1 MADPRVRVGVL
12 FGGESP
18 EHEVS
23 LRSAKNVIEA
33 IDRERYDIVLI
44 GIDRRGR
51 WHLADESRFLRH
63 ASDPRRIRLPHAPVR
78 LALTPGR
85 RARIVPVIPHEPESP
100 GEPEDSGEG
109 RPDAA
114 ELPELDVIFPVLHG
128 PFGEDGTVQG
138 LLRLAHLPFVGPG
151 ILGSAVC
158 MDKDVAKRLL
168 RDAGIPVAPFIT
180 VLSRAEAPSWDE
192 AVAALDAPIFVK
204 PANMGSSV
212 GVSKAETDA
221 DYRRALDEAFSF
233 DTKVLLERTIRGR
246 EIEIS
251 VLGNETPEASIP
263 GEIAPTHAFYS
274 YEAKYLDHDGA
285 DLLIPA
291 DLDAGT
297 TARAREIAV
306 RAFRA
311 LCCEGM
317 ARVDLFLATEPCG
330 PLPSGSL
337 VINEINTLPG
347 FTRISMYPK
356 LWDASGVSYPE
367 LIDRLIRLAIE
378 RAERDERLASAI
390 DLQDGGGPDGGEA
403 DGGEARQGE
412 AGSG

>member
-1 MADPRVRVGVL
+1 MAEARLRVGVL

-33 IDRERYDIVLI
+33 IDRKRCDIVLI

-51 WHLADESRFLRH
+51 WHLADEARFLRH
-63 ASDPRRIRLPHAPVR
+63 ASDPRRIRLPDAPVR
-78 LALTPGR
+78 LAVTPGR
-85 RARIVPVIPHEPESP
+85 RPRIVRVAPPGPAASAGPEGSAEARPEP
-100 GEPEDSGEG
+100 
-109 RPDAA
+109 A

-180 VLSRAEAPSWDE
+180 VLSRGEAPSWDE

-212 GVSKAETDA
+212 GVSKAGTDGE
-221 DYRRALDEAFSF
+221 YQRALDEAFSF

-246 EIEIS
+246 EIELS
-251 VLGNETPEASIP
+251 VLGNEAPEASIP

-274 YEAKYLDHDGA
+274 YDAKYLDQDGA

-291 DLDAGT
+291 DLDADT
-297 TARAREIAV
+297 TARARAIAV

-317 ARVDLFLATEPCG
+317 ARVDLFLATEACG
-330 PLPSGSL
+330 PLPAGSL
-337 VINEINTLPG
+337 VVNEINTLPG

-356 LWDASGVSYPE
+356 LWEASGMSYPE
-367 LIDRLIRLAIE
+367 LIDRLLRLAIE
-378 RAERDERLASAI
+378 RAERDGRLASAI
-390 DLQDGGGPDGGEA
+390 DLQGDGEVHDGEA
-403 DGGEARQGE
+403 HDGE
-412 AGSG
+412 AGSA

>member
-1 MADPRVRVGVL
+1 MAEPRLRVGVL

-63 ASDPRRIRLPHAPVR
+63 ASDPRRIRLPHAPIR
-78 LALTPGR
+78 LAVTPGR
-85 RARIVPVIPHEPESP
+85 RPRIVPVVPHGPAEP
-100 GEPEDSGEG
+100 GEERPE
-109 RPDAA
+109 PA

-138 LLRLAHLPFVGPG
+138 LLRLAHQPFVGPG

-180 VLSRAEAPSWDE
+180 VLSRGEAPAWDE

-212 GVSKAETDA
+212 GVSKVETDP
-221 DYRRALDEAFSF
+221 DYQRALDEAFSF
-233 DTKVLLERTIRGR
+233 DTKVLLERTIEGR
-246 EIEIS
+246 EIELS

-291 DLDAGT
+291 DLDAET
-297 TARAREIAV
+297 TARARDIAV
-306 RAFRA
+306 RAFRT

-317 ARVDLFLATEPCG
+317 ARVDLFLATRACG
-330 PLPSGSL
+330 PLQAGSL
-337 VINEINTLPG
+337 VVNEINTLPG

-367 LIDRLIRLAIE
+367 LIDRLIRLAID

-390 DLQDGGGPDGGEA
+390 DLEGDGETGEGETDDGGAGD
-403 DGGEARQGE
+403 GE
-412 AGSG
+412 AGSE

>member
-1 MADPRVRVGVL
+1 MADSRVRVGVL

-63 ASDPRRIRLPHAPVR
+63 ASDPRRIRLPHAPIR

-85 RARIVPVIPHEPESP
+85 RPRIVPVVPHGHEDP
-100 GEPEDSGEG
+100 GESDGSGEG
-109 RPDAA
+109 RPEPA

-233 DTKVLLERTIRGR
+233 DTRVLLERTIRGR

-390 DLQDGGGPDGGEA
+390 DLQGGGEAGDGEADGGEA
-403 DGGEARQGE
+403 DGGEA
-412 AGSG
+412 GSR

>member
-1 MADPRVRVGVL
+1 MADARPRVGVL

-85 RARIVPVIPHEPESP
+85 RPRIVSVAPTGS
-100 GEPEDSGEG
+100 EDPGEG
-109 RPDAA
+109 RPEPA
-114 ELPELDVIFPVLHG
+114 ELPELDVVFPVLHG

-180 VLSRAEAPSWDE
+180 VLSRPEAPSWDE

-212 GVSKAETDA
+212 GVSKVETDA

-291 DLDAGT
+291 DLDAET
-297 TARAREIAV
+297 TARARDIAV
-306 RAFRA
+306 RAFRT

-317 ARVDLFLATEPCG
+317 ARVDLFLATRACG
-330 PLPSGSL
+330 ALPAGSL
-337 VINEINTLPG
+337 VVNEINTLPG

-356 LWDASGVSYPE
+356 LWDATGVSYPE
-367 LIDRLIRLAIE
+367 LINRLIGLAIE

-390 DLQDGGGPDGGEA
+390 DLQ
-403 DGGEARQGE
+403 GE

>member
-1 MADPRVRVGVL
+1 VL

-33 IDRERYDIVLI
+33 IDRERCDIVLI

-63 ASDPRRIRLPHAPVR
+63 ASDPRRIRLPDAPVR

-85 RARIVPVIPHEPESP
+85 RARIVPVLPHAAA
-100 GEPEDSGEG
+100 GGEG
-109 RPDAA
+109 FDGGHREGSGGGLPEPA
-114 ELPELDVIFPVLHG
+114 EVPELDVIFPVLHG

-151 ILGSAVC
+151 VLGSAVC

-168 RDAGIPVAPFIT
+168 RDAGVPVAPFIT
-180 VLSRAEAPSWDE
+180 VLSRNEAPSWED
-192 AVAALDAPIFVK
+192 AVAALDAPVFVK

-212 GVSKAETDA
+212 GVSKVESAP

-246 EIEIS
+246 EIELSI
-251 VLGNETPEASIP
+251 LGNETPEASIP

-285 DLLIPA
+285 DLIIPA
-291 DLDAGT
+291 DLDAET

-306 RAFRA
+306 RAFRV

-317 ARVDLFLATEPCG
+317 ARVDLFLATEACG
-330 PLPSGSL
+330 PLPAGSL
-337 VINEINTLPG
+337 VVNEINTLPG

-356 LWDASGVSYPE
+356 LWEASGVSYPE
-367 LIDRLIRLAIE
+367 LIDRLLRLALE
-378 RAERDERLASAI
+378 RAERDARLDSAI
-390 DLQDGGGPDGGEA
+390 DLQGGGEG
-403 DGGEARQGE
+403 
-412 AGSG
+412 GSG

>member
-1 MADPRVRVGVL
+1 MADRRLRVGVL

-23 LRSAKNVIEA
+23 LQSAKNVIEA
-33 IDRERYDIVLI
+33 IDRERYDVVLI

-51 WHLADESRFLRH
+51 WQLADESRFLRH
-63 ASDPRRIRLPHAPVR
+63 ASDPRRIRLPEAPVR
-78 LALTPGR
+78 LAATPGR
-85 RARIVPVIPHEPESP
+85 RARIVPVAPAGAGRREGA
-100 GEPEDSGEG
+100 GEPGPG
-109 RPDAA
+109 PA
-114 ELPELDVIFPVLHG
+114 ELPELDVVFPILHG

-180 VLSRAEAPSWDE
+180 VPAGSEAPSWDE

-212 GVSKAETDA
+212 GVSKVDAER

-233 DTKVLLERTIRGR
+233 DHKVLLERTVRGR

-251 VLGNETPEASIP
+251 VLGNENPEASIP
-263 GEIAPTHAFYS
+263 GEVAPAHAFYS
-274 YEAKYLDHDGA
+274 YDAKYLDRDGA
-285 DLLIPA
+285 ELFIPA
-291 DLDAGT
+291 DLDAET
-297 TARAREIAV
+297 AARAREVAI

-317 ARVDLFLATEPCG
+317 ARVDLFLATRACG
-330 PLPSGSL
+330 ALPAGSL
-337 VINEINTLPG
+337 VVNEINTIPG
-347 FTRISMYPK
+347 FTAISMYPK
-356 LWDASGVSYPE
+356 LWEASGVSYPE
-367 LIDRLIRLAIE
+367 LIHRLIRLAIE
-378 RAERDERLASAI
+378 RAERDRRLGSAI
-390 DLQDGGGPDGGEA
+390 DLRGPG
-403 DGGEARQGE
+403 
-412 AGSG
+412 

>member
-1 MADPRVRVGVL
+1 MRVGVL

-51 WHLADESRFLRH
+51 WHLADESSFLRH

-85 RARIVPVIPHEPESP
+85 RPRIVPVVPQSREGSGES
-100 GEPEDSGEG
+100 EDSGEE
-109 RPDAA
+109 RRTPA
-114 ELPELDVIFPVLHG
+114 EVPELDVIFPVLHG

-192 AVAALDAPIFVK
+192 AVAALDVPIFVK

-212 GVSKAETDA
+212 GVSKAGTDA
-221 DYRRALDEAFSF
+221 EYQRALDEAFSF

-291 DLDAGT
+291 DLDAET

-390 DLQDGGGPDGGEA
+390 DLQGGGGTDGGGTDGGEA
-403 DGGEARQGE
+403 NQSEAASR
-412 AGSG
+412 

>member
-1 MADPRVRVGVL
+1 MAEPRLRVGVL

-33 IDRERYDIVLI
+33 IDRERCDIVLI

-63 ASDPRRIRLPHAPVR
+63 ASDPRRIRLPDAPVR

-85 RARIVPVIPHEPESP
+85 RPRIVPVASHDPRGP
-100 GEPEDSGEG
+100 GEGEGAGEG
-109 RPDAA
+109 RLEPA

-138 LLRLAHLPFVGPG
+138 LLRLAHFPFVGPG
-151 ILGSAVC
+151 VLGSAVC

-168 RDAGIPVAPFIT
+168 RDAGVPVAPFIT
-180 VLSRAEAPSWDE
+180 VLSRREAPSWDE

-212 GVSKAETDA
+212 GVSKVETDP

-246 EIEIS
+246 EIELS
-251 VLGNETPEASIP
+251 VLGNEAPEASVP

-274 YEAKYLDHDGA
+274 YEAKYLDQGGA

-291 DLDAGT
+291 DLDAET

-306 RAFRA
+306 RAFRV

-317 ARVDLFLATEPCG
+317 ARVDLFLATEACG
-330 PLPSGSL
+330 PLPAGSL
-337 VINEINTLPG
+337 VVNEINTLPG

-356 LWDASGVSYPE
+356 LWEASGVSYPE
-367 LIDRLIRLAIE
+367 LIDRLLRLAIE
-378 RAERDERLASAI
+378 RAERDARLASAI
-390 DLQDGGGPDGGEA
+390 DLQGGGEA
-403 DGGEARQGE
+403 G
-412 AGSG
+412 AG

>member
-1 MADPRVRVGVL
+1 MADPRPRVGVL

-44 GIDRRGR
+44 GVDRRGR

-63 ASDPRRIRLPHAPVR
+63 ASDPRRIRLPEAPVR
-78 LALTPGR
+78 LAVTPGR
-85 RARIVPVIPHEPESP
+85 RPRIVPVPP
-100 GEPEDSGEG
+100 GPEDFGEREDPGEG
-109 RPDAA
+109 RPEPA
-114 ELPELDVIFPVLHG
+114 ELPELDVVFPVLHG

-180 VLSRAEAPSWDE
+180 VLSRGEAPSWDE

-212 GVSKAETDA
+212 GVSRVETDA
-221 DYRRALDEAFSF
+221 DYQRALDEAFSF

-291 DLDAGT
+291 DLDAET
-297 TARAREIAV
+297 TARARDIAV

-317 ARVDLFLATEPCG
+317 ARVDLFLATRACG
-330 PLPSGSL
+330 ALPAGSL
-337 VINEINTLPG
+337 VVNEINTLPG

-356 LWDASGVSYPE
+356 LWDATGVSYPE
-367 LIDRLIRLAIE
+367 LINRLIRLAIE

-390 DLQDGGGPDGGEA
+390 DLEGDGETGG
-403 DGGEARQGE
+403 GE

>member
-1 MADPRVRVGVL
+1 MRVGVL

-85 RARIVPVIPHEPESP
+85 RPRIVPV
-100 GEPEDSGEG
+100 G
-109 RPDAA
+109 RPERA

-291 DLDAGT
+291 DLDAET

-390 DLQDGGGPDGGEA
+390 DLQDGGA
-403 DGGEARQGE
+403 TDGGEARQGE

>member
-1 MADPRVRVGVL
+1 MADARLRVGVL

-33 IDRERYDIVLI
+33 IDRERCDIVLI

-51 WHLADESRFLRH
+51 WHLADEVRFLRH
-63 ASDPRRIRLPHAPVR
+63 ASDPRRIRLPDAPVR
-78 LALTPGR
+78 LAVTPGR
-85 RARIVPVIPHEPESP
+85 RPRIVPVAPPAPEGSAECE
-100 GEPEDSGEG
+100 GSGEG
-109 RPDAA
+109 CPEPA

-180 VLSRAEAPSWDE
+180 VLSPGEAPSWDE

-212 GVSKAETDA
+212 GVSKAGTDGE
-221 DYRRALDEAFSF
+221 YQRALDEAFSF

-246 EIEIS
+246 EIELS
-251 VLGNETPEASIP
+251 VLGNEAPEASIP

-274 YEAKYLDHDGA
+274 YDAKYLDQDGA

-291 DLDAGT
+291 DLDADT
-297 TARAREIAV
+297 TACAREIAV

-317 ARVDLFLATEPCG
+317 ARVDLFLATEACG
-330 PLPSGSL
+330 PLPAGSL
-337 VINEINTLPG
+337 VVNEINTLPG

-356 LWDASGVSYPE
+356 LWEASGVSYPE
-367 LIDRLIRLAIE
+367 LIDRLLRLAIE
-378 RAERDERLASAI
+378 RAERDGRLASAI
-390 DLQDGGGPDGGEA
+390 DLQGDGEA
-403 DGGEARQGE
+403 HDDE

>member
-1 MADPRVRVGVL
+1 MADSRVRVGVL

-51 WHLADESRFLRH
+51 WHLADESSFLRH

-85 RARIVPVIPHEPESP
+85 RPRIVPVVPH
-100 GEPEDSGEG
+100 GH
-109 RPDAA
+109 

-212 GVSKAETDA
+212 GVSKAGTDA
-221 DYRRALDEAFSF
+221 DYQRALDEAFSF

-390 DLQDGGGPDGGEA
+390 DLE
-403 DGGEARQGE
+403 
-412 AGSG
+412 

>member
-1 MADPRVRVGVL
+1 MADPRPRVGVL

-23 LRSAKNVIEA
+23 LRSAKNIIEA
-33 IDRERYDIVLI
+33 IDRTRWDIVLI

-51 WHLADESRFLRH
+51 WHLADESRFLQH
-63 ASDPRRIRLPHAPVR
+63 ASDPRRIRLPDVPVR

-85 RARIVPVIPHEPESP
+85 RPRIVPAPRQGRRDP
-100 GEPEDSGEG
+100 GAREGSGEG
-109 RPDAA
+109 WPTPA
-114 ELPELDVIFPVLHG
+114 EGPELDVIFPVLHG

-151 ILGSAVC
+151 VLGSAAC

-168 RDAGIPVAPFIT
+168 RDAGVPVAPFIT
-180 VLSRAEAPSWDE
+180 VSRDEAPSWEE
-192 AVAALDAPIFVK
+192 AAAALGSPIFVK

-212 GVSKAETDA
+212 GVSKVESDP
-221 DYRRALDEAFSF
+221 DYRRALGEAFSF

-246 EIEIS
+246 EIELSI
-251 VLGNETPEASIP
+251 LGNETPEASVP

-285 DLLIPA
+285 DLIIPA
-291 DLDAGT
+291 DLDAET

-306 RAFRA
+306 RAFRV

-317 ARVDLFLATEPCG
+317 ARVDLFLATEACG
-330 PLPSGSL
+330 PLPAGSL
-337 VINEINTLPG
+337 VVNEINTLPG

-356 LWDASGVSYPE
+356 LWEASGVPYPE
-367 LIDRLIRLAIE
+367 LIDRLLRLAIE
-378 RAERDERLASAI
+378 RAERDARLASAI
-390 DLQDGGGPDGGEA
+390 DLQGGGEEG
-403 DGGEARQGE
+403 
-412 AGSG
+412 AG

>member
-1 MADPRVRVGVL
+1 MADPRRRVGVL

-85 RARIVPVIPHEPESP
+85 RPRIVPVGPTGSEDP
-100 GEPEDSGEG
+100 GEGPE
-109 RPDAA
+109 PA
-114 ELPELDVIFPVLHG
+114 ELPELDVVFPVLHG

-180 VLSRAEAPSWDE
+180 VLSRAEAPPWDE

-212 GVSKAETDA
+212 GVSKVETDA

-291 DLDAGT
+291 DLDAET
-297 TARAREIAV
+297 TARARDIAV
-306 RAFRA
+306 RAFRT

-317 ARVDLFLATEPCG
+317 ARVDLFLATRACG
-330 PLPSGSL
+330 ALPAGSL
-337 VINEINTLPG
+337 VVNEINTLPG

-356 LWDASGVSYPE
+356 LWDATGVSYPE
-367 LIDRLIRLAIE
+367 LINRLIGLAIE

-390 DLQDGGGPDGGEA
+390 DLQGDG
-403 DGGEARQGE
+403 
-412 AGSG
+412 

>member
-1 MADPRVRVGVL
+1 MRVGVL

-85 RARIVPVIPHEPESP
+85 RPRIVPV
-100 GEPEDSGEG
+100 G
-109 RPDAA
+109 RPERA
-114 ELPELDVIFPVLHG
+114 ELPELDAIFPVLHG

-291 DLDAGT
+291 DLDAET

-390 DLQDGGGPDGGEA
+390 DLQDGGA
-403 DGGEARQGE
+403 TDGGEARQGE

>member
-1 MADPRVRVGVL
+1 MADPRPRVGVL

-63 ASDPRRIRLPHAPVR
+63 ASDPRRIRLPDAPVR

-85 RARIVPVIPHEPESP
+85 RPRIVPVAPTGS
-100 GEPEDSGEG
+100 EDPGEG
-109 RPDAA
+109 RPEPA
-114 ELPELDVIFPVLHG
+114 ELPALDVVFPVLHG

-180 VLSRAEAPSWDE
+180 VLSRAEAPAWDE

-212 GVSKAETDA
+212 GVSKVETDA

-233 DTKVLLERTIRGR
+233 DTKVLLERTILGR

-291 DLDAGT
+291 DLDAET
-297 TARAREIAV
+297 TARARDIAV
-306 RAFRA
+306 RAFRT

-317 ARVDLFLATEPCG
+317 ARVDLFLATRACG
-330 PLPSGSL
+330 ALPAGSL
-337 VINEINTLPG
+337 VVNEINTLPG

-356 LWDASGVSYPE
+356 LWDATGVSYPE
-367 LIDRLIRLAIE
+367 LINRLIGLAIE

-390 DLQDGGGPDGGEA
+390 DLQGDG
-403 DGGEARQGE
+403 
-412 AGSG
+412 

>member
-1 MADPRVRVGVL
+1 MAEPRLRVGVL

-33 IDRERYDIVLI
+33 IDRERCDIVLI

-63 ASDPRRIRLPHAPVR
+63 ASDPRRIRLPDAPVR

-85 RARIVPVIPHEPESP
+85 RPRIVPVVPHGPADRGERERSGGRRPEPA
-100 GEPEDSGEG
+100 G
-109 RPDAA
+109 
-114 ELPELDVIFPVLHG
+114 LPELDVIFPVLHG
-128 PFGEDGTVQG
+128 PLGEDGTVQG

-151 ILGSAVC
+151 VLGSAVC

-168 RDAGIPVAPFIT
+168 RDAGVPVAPFIT
-180 VLSRAEAPSWDE
+180 VLSRNEAPSWDE

-212 GVSKAETDA
+212 GVSKVESAPG
-221 DYRRALDEAFSF
+221 YRRALDEAFSF

-246 EIEIS
+246 EIELSI
-251 VLGNETPEASIP
+251 LGNETPEASIP

-285 DLLIPA
+285 DLIIPA
-291 DLDAGT
+291 DLDAET
-297 TARAREIAV
+297 TARARDIAV
-306 RAFRA
+306 RAFRV

-317 ARVDLFLATEPCG
+317 ARVDLFLATEACG
-330 PLPSGSL
+330 PLPAGSL
-337 VINEINTLPG
+337 VVNEINTLPG

-356 LWDASGVSYPE
+356 LWEASGVSYPE
-367 LIDRLIRLAIE
+367 LIDRLLRLALE
-378 RAERDERLASAI
+378 RAERDARLASAI
-390 DLQDGGGPDGGEA
+390 DLRGGGEG
-403 DGGEARQGE
+403 
-412 AGSG
+412 GSG

>member
-1 MADPRVRVGVL
+1 MSLSSARNVL
-12 FGGESP
+12 
-18 EHEVS
+18 
-23 LRSAKNVIEA
+23 EA
-33 IDRERYDIVLI
+33 IDRERCDIVLI

-63 ASDPRRIRLPHAPVR
+63 ASDPRRIRLPDAPVR
-78 LALTPGR
+78 LAVTPGR
-85 RARIVPVIPHEPESP
+85 RPRIVPVAPSGSGEP
-100 GEPEDSGEG
+100 GRPEDSGEE
-109 RPDAA
+109 RPERA

-180 VLSRAEAPSWDE
+180 VLSRGEAPSWDE

-212 GVSKAETDA
+212 GVSKAGTDRE
-221 DYRRALDEAFSF
+221 YRRALDEAFSF
-233 DTKVLLERTIRGR
+233 DNKVLLERTIRGR
-246 EIEIS
+246 EIELS
-251 VLGNETPEASIP
+251 VLGNEAPEASIP

-274 YEAKYLDHDGA
+274 YEAKYLDQDGA

-291 DLDAGT
+291 DLDPDT

-317 ARVDLFLATEPCG
+317 ARVDLFLATEACG
-330 PLPSGSL
+330 PLPAGSL
-337 VINEINTLPG
+337 VVNEINTLPG

-356 LWDASGVSYPE
+356 LWEASGVSYPE
-367 LIDRLIRLAIE
+367 LIDRLLRLAIE
-378 RAERDERLASAI
+378 RAERDDRLASAI
-390 DLQDGGGPDGGEA
+390 DLQGDGDA
-403 DGGEARQGE
+403 HHGE

>member
-1 MADPRVRVGVL
+1 MRVGVL

-85 RARIVPVIPHEPESP
+85 RPRIVPV
-100 GEPEDSGEG
+100 G
-109 RPDAA
+109 RPERA

-291 DLDAGT
+291 DLDAET

-390 DLQDGGGPDGGEA
+390 DLQDGGATDGS
-403 DGGEARQGE
+403 EARQGE

>member
-1 MADPRVRVGVL
+1 VADRRPRVGVL

-33 IDRERYDIVLI
+33 IDRERYEVVLI

-63 ASDPRRIRLPHAPVR
+63 ASDPRRIRLPDAPVR
-78 LALTPGR
+78 LAVTPGR
-85 RARIVPVIPHEPESP
+85 RPRIVPVVPD
-100 GEPEDSGEG
+100 GPEDPSRREGPGKG
-109 RPDAA
+109 RPEPAG
-114 ELPELDVIFPVLHG
+114 LPELDVVFPVLHG
-128 PFGEDGTVQG
+128 PFGEDGTAQG

-180 VLSRAEAPSWDE
+180 VLSRREPPSWDE

-212 GVSKAETDA
+212 GVSKVDTDS

-251 VLGNETPEASIP
+251 VLGNEVPEASIP

-291 DLDAGT
+291 DLDADT
-297 TARAREIAV
+297 TARARDLAV

-317 ARVDLFLATEPCG
+317 ARVDLFLAAEACG
-330 PLPSGSL
+330 PLPADSL
-337 VINEINTLPG
+337 VVNEINTLPG

-356 LWDASGVSYPE
+356 LWAASGVSYPE
-367 LIDRLIRLAIE
+367 LVDRLIRLAIE

-390 DLQDGGGPDGGEA
+390 DLQGDGETGDGEIGEGA
-403 DGGEARQGE
+403 PHGGE

>member
-1 MADPRVRVGVL
+1 MAEPRLRVGVL

-33 IDRERYDIVLI
+33 IDRERYDVVLI

-63 ASDPRRIRLPHAPVR
+63 ASDPRRIRLPDAPIR
-78 LALTPGR
+78 LAVTPGR
-85 RARIVPVIPHEPESP
+85 RARIVPVVPNGP
-100 GEPEDSGEG
+100 GERAGSGEA
-109 RPDAA
+109 RPEAA
-114 ELPELDVIFPVLHG
+114 ALPELDVIFPVLHG

-180 VLSRAEAPSWDE
+180 VLSRAEAPAWDE

-212 GVSKAETDA
+212 GVSKVETDA

-251 VLGNETPEASIP
+251 VLGNEKPEASIP

-291 DLDAGT
+291 DLDAET

-317 ARVDLFLATEPCG
+317 ARVDLFLATSACG
-330 PLPSGSL
+330 ALPAGSL
-337 VINEINTLPG
+337 VVNEINTLPG

-367 LIDRLIRLAIE
+367 LIDRLIRLAVG

-390 DLQDGGGPDGGEA
+390 DLQGVGETDDGGAHDGEA
-403 DGGEARQGE
+403 HDGAEGAR
-412 AGSG
+412 

>member
-1 MADPRVRVGVL
+1 MADARLRVGVL

-85 RARIVPVIPHEPESP
+85 RPRIVPVVPHGP
-100 GEPEDSGEG
+100 
-109 RPDAA
+109 

-192 AVAALDAPIFVK
+192 AVAALDAPVFVK

-221 DYRRALDEAFSF
+221 DYPRALDEAFSF

-390 DLQDGGGPDGGEA
+390 DL
-403 DGGEARQGE
+403 R
-412 AGSG
+412 

>member
-1 MADPRVRVGVL
+1 MADRRLRVGVL

-33 IDRERYDIVLI
+33 IDRERCDIVLI

-63 ASDPRRIRLPHAPVR
+63 ASDPRRIRLPDAPVR

-85 RARIVPVIPHEPESP
+85 RPRIVPVAPDAPHDPAGRE
-100 GEPEDSGEG
+100 GGG
-109 RPDAA
+109 RPEPV

-138 LLRLAHLPFVGPG
+138 LLRLSHLPFVGPG
-151 ILGSAVC
+151 VLGSAVC

-168 RDAGIPVAPFIT
+168 RDAGVPVAPFIT
-180 VLSRAEAPSWDE
+180 VLSRNEAPSWDE

-212 GVSKAETDA
+212 GVSKVETDS

-246 EIEIS
+246 EIELS
-251 VLGNETPEASIP
+251 VLGNETPEASVP

-274 YEAKYLDHDGA
+274 YEAKYLDQGGA

-291 DLDAGT
+291 DLDAET

-306 RAFRA
+306 RAFRV

-317 ARVDLFLATEPCG
+317 ARVDLFLATEACG
-330 PLPSGSL
+330 PLPAGSL
-337 VINEINTLPG
+337 VVNEINTLPG

-356 LWDASGVSYPE
+356 LWEASGVSYPE
-367 LIDRLIRLAIE
+367 LIDRLLRLAIE

-390 DLQDGGGPDGGEA
+390 DLQGGGEA
-403 DGGEARQGE
+403 G
-412 AGSG
+412 AG